1 MSWTPNQM
9 PPQDGRVAVVTG
21 ANSGIGFHATQ
32 QLARHGAHVVLAC
45 RNEKKARDA
54 MAKIRA
60 DIPAASLSFVPLD
73 LSSQKSV
80 RDAATLI
87 RRQQPKIDLLLNNA
101 GLMWLEQ
108 GLTEDGFEQQIGTN
122 HFGHFTLTLQLL
134 ERMVT
139 VPGSRIVTV
148 SSIAHRGGRIHFDNL
163 TLKGE
168 YGRQKAYAQSKLA
181 NLMFAIE
188 LDRRLQR
195 AGGQTQ
201 SLARH
206 CRAEPHEDRQDRRL
220 DLAAIYPERRE
231 RRLADPVCGHLGGC
245 RRRPVLRPERLVRSH
260 GRTGPGPRPPLCPGP
275 GQRPAPVAVVRAAH
289 RRAVSTRVSCRHWT
303 DSRRAGN

>member
-21 ANSGIGFHATQ
+21 ANSGIGFHAS
-32 QLARHGAHVVLAC
+32 LELVRHGAHVVMAC
-45 RNEKKARDA
+45 RNEKKAREA
-54 MAKIRA
+54 MAKIRSEIA
-60 DIPAASLSFVPLD
+60 GASLSFVPLD

-101 GLMWLEQ
+101 GLMWLEE

-134 ERMVT
+134 ERMVK

-148 SSIAHRGGRIHFDNL
+148 SSIAHRGGKIHFENL

-188 LDRRLQR
+188 LDRRLQQAGAQTR
-195 AGGQTQ
+195 SLACHPGVSNTNLAVPGIVEQSPLKIGKVVDWIWPLFTQSAEKGAWPTLYAATSADAIGGQYYGPNGWFEAMGAPAP
-201 SLARH
+201 ARA
-206 CRAEPHEDRQDRRL
+206 RRYAQDPEKGRRL
-220 DLAAIYPERRE
+220 WQLSEQLTGEHYP
-231 RRLADPVCGHLGGC
+231 
-245 RRRPVLRPERLVRSH
+245 
-260 GRTGPGPRPPLCPGP
+260 
-275 GQRPAPVAVVRAAH
+275 Q
-289 RRAVSTRVSCRHWT
+289 
-303 DSRRAGN
+303 

>member
-32 QLARHGAHVVLAC
+32 ELARHGAHVVMAC
-45 RNEKKARDA
+45 RNEKKAREA

-60 DIPAASLSFVPLD
+60 AIPAASLSFVPLD

-101 GLMWLEQ
+101 GLMWLEE

-134 ERMVT
+134 ERMVK

-148 SSIAHRGGRIHFDNL
+148 SSIAHRGGKIHFDNL

-188 LDRRLQR
+188 LDRRLQQAGAQTR
-195 AGGQTQ
+195 SLACHPGVSNTNLAVPGIVEQSPLKIGKIVDWVWPLFTQSAEKGAWPTLYAATSADAEGGQYYGPKGWFEAMGAPAP
-201 SLARH
+201 ARA
-206 CRAEPHEDRQDRRL
+206 RRYAQDPEKGRRL
-220 DLAAIYPERRE
+220 WQLSEQLTGEHYPQE
-231 RRLADPVCGHLGGC
+231 
-245 RRRPVLRPERLVRSH
+245 
-260 GRTGPGPRPPLCPGP
+260 
-275 GQRPAPVAVVRAAH
+275 
-289 RRAVSTRVSCRHWT
+289 
-303 DSRRAGN
+303 

>member
-32 QLARHGAHVVLAC
+32 ELARHGAHVVMAC
-45 RNEKKARDA
+45 RNEKKAREA

-60 DIPAASLSFVPLD
+60 EIPGASLSFVPLD

-101 GLMWLEQ
+101 GLMWLEE

-134 ERMVT
+134 ERMVK

-148 SSIAHRGGRIHFDNL
+148 SSIAHRGGKIHFDNL

-188 LDRRLQR
+188 LDRRLQQAGAQTR
-195 AGGQTQ
+195 SLACHPGVSNTNLAVPGIVEQSPLKIGKIVDWIWPLFTQSAEKGAWPTLYAATSADAEGGQYYGPKGWFEAMGAPAP
-201 SLARH
+201 ARA
-206 CRAEPHEDRQDRRL
+206 RRYAQDPEKGRRL
-220 DLAAIYPERRE
+220 WQLSEQLTGEHYPQE
-231 RRLADPVCGHLGGC
+231 
-245 RRRPVLRPERLVRSH
+245 
-260 GRTGPGPRPPLCPGP
+260 
-275 GQRPAPVAVVRAAH
+275 
-289 RRAVSTRVSCRHWT
+289 
-303 DSRRAGN
+303 

>member
-1 MSWTPNQM
+1 MSWTPNRI
-9 PPQDGRVAVVTG
+9 PPQDGRVAVITG
-21 ANSGIGFHATQ
+21 ANSGIGFHAARE
-32 QLARHGAHVVLAC
+32 LARHGAHVVMAC
-45 RNEKKARDA
+45 RNEKKAREA

-60 DIPAASLSFVPLD
+60 DIANASLSFVPLD

-87 RRQQPKIDLLLNNA
+87 RRQQRKIDLLLNNA
-101 GLMWLEQ
+101 GLMWLEE

-134 ERMVT
+134 ERMEK

-148 SSIAHRGGRIHFDNL
+148 SSIAHRGGKIHFDNL

-188 LDRRLQR
+188 LDRRLQQ
-195 AGGQTQ
+195 AGAQTRSLACHPGVSNTNLAVPGIVEQSPLKIGKIVDWIWPLFTQ
-201 SLARH
+201 S
-206 CRAEPHEDRQDRRL
+206 AEKGAWPTL
-220 DLAAIYPERRE
+220 YAATS
-231 RRLADPVCGHLGGC
+231 ADVEGGHYY
-245 RRRPVLRPERLVRSH
+245 
-260 GRTGPGPRPPLCPGP
+260 GPNGWFEAMGA
-275 GQRPAPVAVVRAAH
+275 PAPARA
-289 RRAVSTRVSCRHWT
+289 RRYAQDPEKGLRLWQLSEQLTGEHYP
-303 DSRRAGN
+303 AE

>member
-21 ANSGIGFHATQ
+21 ANSGIGFHATR

-54 MAKIRA
+54 MAEIRA

-101 GLMWLEQ
+101 GLMWLEE

-134 ERMVT
+134 ERMVK

-188 LDRRLQR
+188 LDRRLQQAGAR
-195 AGGQTQ
+195 TRSLACHPGISNTNLAVPGIVEQSPMKIGKIVDWVWPLFTQSAEKGAWPTLYAATSADAEGGQYYGP
-201 SLARH
+201 SGWFEAMGAPAPARA
-206 CRAEPHEDRQDRRL
+206 RRYARDPDKGRRL
-220 DLAAIYPERRE
+220 WQLSEQLTGEQYPQ
-231 RRLADPVCGHLGGC
+231 G
-245 RRRPVLRPERLVRSH
+245 
-260 GRTGPGPRPPLCPGP
+260 
-275 GQRPAPVAVVRAAH
+275 
-289 RRAVSTRVSCRHWT
+289 
-303 DSRRAGN
+303 

>member
-1 MSWTPNQM
+1 MSWTPNRI
-9 PPQDGRVAVVTG
+9 PPQDGRVAVITG
-21 ANSGIGFHATQ
+21 ANSGIGFHAAR
-32 QLARHGAHVVLAC
+32 QLARHGAHVVMAC
-45 RNEKKARDA
+45 RNEKKAREA
-54 MAKIRA
+54 MASIRSEIA
-60 DIPAASLSFVPLD
+60 DASLSFVPLD

-87 RRQQPKIDLLLNNA
+87 RRQQRKIDLLLNNA

-134 ERMVT
+134 ERMVK

-163 TLKGE
+163 TLQGE

-195 AGGQTQ
+195 SGAQTRSLACHPGVSNTNLAVPGIVEQSPLKIGKIVDWIWPLFTQ
-201 SLARH
+201 SAEKGAWPTLYAATSADAEGGHYYGPNGWFEAMGAPAPARA
-206 CRAEPHEDRQDRRL
+206 RRYAQD
-220 DLAAIYPERRE
+220 PEK
-231 RRLADPVCGHLGGC
+231 
-245 RRRPVLRPERLVRSH
+245 
-260 GRTGPGPRPPLCPGP
+260 
-275 GQRPAPVAVVRAAH
+275 GQRLWQLSEQLTGEHYPQ
-289 RRAVSTRVSCRHWT
+289 
-303 DSRRAGN
+303 

>member
-21 ANSGIGFHATQ
+21 ANSGIGFHATR

-101 GLMWLEQ
+101 GLMWLEE

-134 ERMVT
+134 ERMVK

-188 LDRRLQR
+188 LDRRLQQAGAR
-195 AGGQTQ
+195 TRSLACHPGISNTNLAVPGIVEQSPMKIGKIVDWVWPLFTQSAEKGAWPTLYAATSADAEGGQYYGP
-201 SLARH
+201 SGWFEAMGAPAPARA
-206 CRAEPHEDRQDRRL
+206 RRYARDPDKGRRL
-220 DLAAIYPERRE
+220 WQLSEQLTGEQYPQ
-231 RRLADPVCGHLGGC
+231 G
-245 RRRPVLRPERLVRSH
+245 
-260 GRTGPGPRPPLCPGP
+260 
-275 GQRPAPVAVVRAAH
+275 
-289 RRAVSTRVSCRHWT
+289 
-303 DSRRAGN
+303 

>member
-9 PPQDGRVAVVTG
+9 PPQDDRVAVVTG
-21 ANSGIGFHATQ
+21 ANSGIGFHASQ
-32 QLARHGAHVVLAC
+32 ELARHGAHVVMAC
-45 RNEKKARDA
+45 RNEKKAREA
-54 MAKIRA
+54 MARIRA
-60 DIPAASLSFVPLD
+60 EIPGASLSFVPLD
-73 LSSQKSV
+73 LSSQKNV

-87 RRQQPKIDLLLNNA
+87 RRQQSKIDLLLNNA
-101 GLMWLEQ
+101 GLMWLEE

-134 ERMVT
+134 ERMVK

-188 LDRRLQR
+188 LDRRLQQAGAR
-195 AGGQTQ
+195 TRSLACHPGVSNTNLAVPGIVEQSPLKIGKIVDWIWPLFTQSAEKGAWPTLYAATSADAEGGQYYGPKGWFEAMGAPAP
-201 SLARH
+201 ARA
-206 CRAEPHEDRQDRRL
+206 RRYAQDPEKGRRL
-220 DLAAIYPERRE
+220 WQLSEQLTGEHYPQ
-231 RRLADPVCGHLGGC
+231 D
-245 RRRPVLRPERLVRSH
+245 
-260 GRTGPGPRPPLCPGP
+260 
-275 GQRPAPVAVVRAAH
+275 
-289 RRAVSTRVSCRHWT
+289 
-303 DSRRAGN
+303 

>member
-188 LDRRLQR
+188 LDRRLQQAGAQTR
-195 AGGQTQ
+195 SLACHPGISNTNLAVPGIVEQSPMKIGKIVDWIWPLFTQSAEKGAWPTLYAATSADAEGGQYYGPNGWFEAMGAPAP
-201 SLARH
+201 ARA
-206 CRAEPHEDRQDRRL
+206 RRYARDPDKGRRL
-220 DLAAIYPERRE
+220 WQLSEQLTGEQYPQ
-231 RRLADPVCGHLGGC
+231 G
-245 RRRPVLRPERLVRSH
+245 
-260 GRTGPGPRPPLCPGP
+260 
-275 GQRPAPVAVVRAAH
+275 
-289 RRAVSTRVSCRHWT
+289 
-303 DSRRAGN
+303 

>member
-9 PPQDGRVAVVTG
+9 PPQDDRVAVVTG
-21 ANSGIGFHATQ
+21 ANSGIGFHASQ
-32 QLARHGAHVVLAC
+32 ELARHGAHVVMAC
-45 RNEKKARDA
+45 RNEKKAREA
-54 MAKIRA
+54 MARIRA
-60 DIPAASLSFVPLD
+60 EIPSASLSFVPLD
-73 LSSQKSV
+73 LSSQKNV

-87 RRQQPKIDLLLNNA
+87 RRQQSKIDLLLNNA
-101 GLMWLEQ
+101 GLMWLEE

-134 ERMVT
+134 ERMVK

-188 LDRRLQR
+188 LDRRLQQAGAR
-195 AGGQTQ
+195 TRSLACHPGVSNTNLAVPGIVEQSPLKIGKIVDWIWPLFTQSAEKGAWPTLYAATSADAEGGQYYGPKGWFEAMGAPAP
-201 SLARH
+201 ARA
-206 CRAEPHEDRQDRRL
+206 RRYAQDPEKGRRL
-220 DLAAIYPERRE
+220 WQLSEQLTGEHYPQ
-231 RRLADPVCGHLGGC
+231 D
-245 RRRPVLRPERLVRSH
+245 
-260 GRTGPGPRPPLCPGP
+260 
-275 GQRPAPVAVVRAAH
+275 
-289 RRAVSTRVSCRHWT
+289 
-303 DSRRAGN
+303 